1 MTATPAMRD
10 VGFCSERG
18 PVLIALMLTTALIA
32 IDATVVATA
41 VPSIV
46 ADIGGFTSFP
56 WLFSS
61 YLLAQAVTVPIYA
74 KVSDMVGRKP
84 VILVGIGLFLLGSI
98 LCGFAWSM
106 PALIGARLVQGLGAG
121 AVQPMA
127 ITIAGDIYTVAER
140 ARVQGY
146 LASVWAISSVLG
158 PTLGGVF
165 SSLGIWRAIFF
176 VNIPVCLLAVWM
188 LTRSFHESVDRQR
201 HKVDVLGATLLT
213 VALSLLLVALLEGGH
228 SWAWG
233 SPVGIAIVATGAVLL
248 VLFVLAERRA
258 AEPVLP
264 AFVFT
269 RPLLLT
275 TTLIAFGVGAILL
288 GLTSYVP
295 TYLERVLGAEPI
307 VAGLALAAL
316 TIGWPIA
323 ASLSG
328 RIYLRLGFRP
338 TNLIGIVLVITGT
351 VGIALVVELSPA
363 TLLVAAG
370 CFVVGLGLGLT
381 STPSIVAAQSSVEW
395 AERGVV
401 TGTNMFSRSVG
412 SAFGVAVFGAL
423 ANAVYARLGNHEPDA
438 IAEASGTVFLAA
450 VVVAVLTALAVLAMP
465 RVRATPKTDTAP
477 RGSRPLAE
485 ESGPS
490 QRH

>member
-1 MTATPAMRD
+1 MNKARDSTTSAAVRD
-10 VGFCSERG
+10 VGFRSERG
-18 PVLIALMLTTALIA
+18 PVLVALMLTTALIA
-32 IDATVVATA
+32 IDATIVATA
-41 VPSIV
+41 IPSIV

-61 YLLAQAVTVPIYA
+61 YLLAQAVTVPVYA

-84 VILVGIGLFLLGSI
+84 VVLVGIGLFLLGSV

-106 PALIGARLVQGLGAG
+106 PVLIVARLVQGLGAG

-140 ARVQGY
+140 AKVQGY
-146 LASVWAISSVLG
+146 LASVWAVSSVLG

-165 SSLGIWRAIFF
+165 ASLGLWRAIFF
-176 VNIPVCLLAVWM
+176 VNVPVCLLAAWM
-188 LTRSFHESVDRQR
+188 LGRSFHESVHRQR
-201 HKVDVLGATLLT
+201 HKVDVLGAVLLT
-213 VALSLLLVALLEGGH
+213 VALSLLMLALLEGGH

-233 SPVGIAIVATGAVLL
+233 SPVGIATVAAGAILL
-248 VLFVLAERRA
+248 AGFVLVERRA

-264 AFVFT
+264 GFVLT
-269 RPLLLT
+269 RRLLLT

-295 TYLERVLGAEPI
+295 TYLEGVLGAEPI

-323 ASLSG
+323 ASQAG
-328 RIYLRLGFRP
+328 RIYLRLGFRA
-338 TNLIGIVLVITGT
+338 TNLIGIAVVVAGT
-351 VGIALVVELSPA
+351 ALLAVVVMLSP
-363 TLLVAAG
+363 TVLGVAAA

-401 TGTNMFSRSVG
+401 TGTNMFARSVG

-423 ANAVYARLGNHEPDA
+423 SNAVYARLGNHGPGA
-438 IAEASGTVFLAA
+438 IADATSAVFTAA
-450 VVVAVLTALAVLAMP
+450 VVAAVLTAAAVLAMP
-465 RVRATPKTDTAP
+465 RARAAPTP
-477 RGSRPLAE
+477 
-485 ESGPS
+485 
-490 QRH
+490 

>member
-1 MTATPAMRD
+1 MPSAEDSMTPHAVPD
-10 VGFCSERG
+10 VGFRSERG

-32 IDATVVATA
+32 IDATIVATA

-61 YLLAQAVTVPIYA
+61 YLLAQAVTVPVYA

-84 VILVGIGLFLLGSI
+84 VVLVGIGLFLLGSV

-106 PALIGARLVQGLGAG
+106 PVLIVARLVQGLGAG

-146 LASVWAISSVLG
+146 LASVWAVSSVLG

-165 SSLGIWRAIFF
+165 ASLGLWRAIFF
-176 VNIPVCLLAVWM
+176 VNVPVCLLAAWM
-188 LTRSFHESVDRQR
+188 LARSFHESVHRQR
-201 HKVDVLGATLLT
+201 HKVDVLGSFLLT
-213 VALSLLLVALLEGGH
+213 VALSLLMLALLEGGH
-228 SWAWG
+228 TWAWD
-233 SPVGIAIVATGAVLL
+233 SPVGVGMVAAGAVLL
-248 VLFVLAERRA
+248 VLFVLVERRA

-264 AFVFT
+264 GFVLT
-269 RPLLLT
+269 RRLLLT

-295 TYLERVLGAEPI
+295 TYLESVLGAEPV

-323 ASLSG
+323 ASQAG
-328 RIYLRLGFRP
+328 RIYLRLGFRA
-338 TNLIGIVLVITGT
+338 TNLIGV
-351 VGIALVVELSPA
+351 ALVVAGTVLLALVVTLFPA
-363 TLLVAAG
+363 LLGVAAA

-423 ANAVYARLGNHEPDA
+423 SNAVYTRLGNHGPEA
-438 IAEASGTVFLAA
+438 IAEATGVVFIAA
-450 VVVAVLTALAVLAMP
+450 VVAAVLTAAAVLAMP
-465 RVRATPKTDTAP
+465 RVSATPA
-477 RGSRPLAE
+477 A
-485 ESGPS
+485 
-490 QRH
+490 